1 MKTMKKLQVAVA
13 AASLFVAAGS
23 SMAAAIS
30 QSGIT
35 VAREAISANTAATQT
50 LRAPTVSYSFDNG
63 PTANANSTQDF
74 NVTLV
79 LGGDPNPTGAA
90 EWTTQGAPAF
100 YRTVAAYRRNNG
112 NAVVPVLPFSEL
124 ANVGVN
130 KAALVLMSVEVGTA
144 DLDVG
149 VDATSN
155 KKQKLRYKFRLV
167 NNTAS
172 SISIGDLQLA
182 FNGQNPGDGA
192 AAPWNTGN
200 ATAFGGAEIATANDY
215 AIVTKLATVVNQ
227 TPVTSGN
234 DAGKTGNNADDCGE
248 GIRKVTVLARNYIG
262 SGDGVQGESQGAQ
275 VQSILN
281 GGYIQFNT
289 ALAVHVEQ
297 GVAKDRNT
305 NPLAG
310 NQELSILGAANDP
323 LVMALGTVQFTN
335 RAGIDAFDT
344 ALTVPY
350 YKFGAN
356 DLDGVGNETNGDVD
370 VASLELKIDATN
382 GFAAGTEIGLSNSP
396 VCDAGSDTIW
406 ANTSSLVGN
415 TLTANFTAAN
425 LANVFNTTGSLQDVT
440 DPGAVASPFN
450 IAGNTNKAFICMH
463 VPGDTLIPQSRYQNA
478 VATLY
483 KNHTTPPVGL
493 EQANY
498 SCPATLAGLGGGVK
512 VDVRNFTEFPAG
524 AEWIDYIRVIN
535 NSETVTAD
543 VAVQYIKANG
553 KYGKWVSLGTL
564 APREAK
570 FFSNHD
576 IKAAMTATGVVSKD
590 ANAAPAAEQMLA
602 TNEQGRLRVS
612 SESASTLRVQ
622 NYFVNVNQGILNEVS
637 GSQGADFV
645 NIEASPR
652 DHIDQD
658 AQTGIKK

>member
-35 VAREAISANTAATQT
+35 VAREAISANVAANQS

-79 LGGDPNPTGAA
+79 LGGDPSPTGAA
-90 EWTTQGAPAF
+90 EWTGTPT
-100 YRTVAAYRRNNG
+100 YKTVGAYRRNNS
-112 NAVVPVLPFSEL
+112 NAVVPVLPFAEL
-124 ANVGVN
+124 ANVGAN

-144 DLDVG
+144 DLDSG

-167 NNTAS
+167 NNTNA

-192 AAPWNTGN
+192 AAPWDTGN
-200 ATAFGGAEIATANDY
+200 AALTAPTAVAGDY
-215 AIVTKLATVVNQ
+215 AIVTKLATVVNK

-234 DAGKTGNNADDCGE
+234 DAGKTGNNADNCGE
-248 GIRKVTVLARNYIG
+248 DIRKVTVLARNYIG
-262 SGDGVQGESQGAQ
+262 SGNGVQGESQGANI
-275 VQSILN
+275 QSILN

-305 NPLAG
+305 DPLKG
-310 NQELSILGAANDP
+310 NQELTVLGAANDT

-335 RAGIDAFDT
+335 RGGIDAFDT
-344 ALTVPY
+344 DLTVPY

-356 DLDGVGNETNGDVD
+356 DLNGTANETNGNVD
-370 VASLELKIDATN
+370 VASLSLSIDATN

-396 VCDAGSDTIW
+396 VCDAGSDTVW
-406 ANTSSLVGN
+406 ANTS
-415 TLTANFTAAN
+415 TLTGSNMTASF
-425 LANVFNTTGSLQDVT
+425 LAADLATVFNTTGSLQDVT

-450 IAGNTNKAFICMH
+450 IAGNTDKAFICMK
-463 VPGDTLIPQSRYQNA
+463 VPGDALIPQSRYTNA

-483 KNHTTPPVGL
+483 KNHSAAGIGL

-498 SCPATLAGLGGGVK
+498 SCPADLAGLGGGVK
-512 VDVRNFTEFPAG
+512 IDVRNYTEFPAG

-535 NSETVTAD
+535 NSETVPAD
-543 VAVQYIKANG
+543 ITVQYIKANG

-576 IKAAMTATGVVSKD
+576 IKAAMAATGVVSTN
-590 ANAAPAAEQMLA
+590 ANAEAPAKQMLDV
-602 TNEQGRLRVS
+602 NEQGRLRVS
-612 SESASTLRVQ
+612 SEAASTLRVQ